1 MGSPF
6 KVLSSG
12 LEEAHSNK
20 KPKAQS
26 RKKLIAHRRK
36 AIASRKPTI
45 IGNSRIVNFP
55 SQVSCTYPHVTKI

>member
-12 LEEAHSNK
+12 LEE
-20 KPKAQS
+20 AQS